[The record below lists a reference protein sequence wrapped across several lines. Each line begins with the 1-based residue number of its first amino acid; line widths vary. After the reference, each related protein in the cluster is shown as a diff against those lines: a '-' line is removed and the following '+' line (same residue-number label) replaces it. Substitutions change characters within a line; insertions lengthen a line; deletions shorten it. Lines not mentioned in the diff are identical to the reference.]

1 MFYTYAKPLNK
12 LPDVFASRDASD
24 YLAALEVLAEYDLAK
39 TKLKFAADW
48 LEENRDENGK
58 WDFGAKAN
66 DGIYFPRSDS
76 WRKAEDRK
84 SDCTERVRA
93 FLKKVRG

>member
-48 LEENRDENGK
+48 LEENRDENG
-58 WDFGAKAN
+58 
-66 DGIYFPRSDS
+66 
-76 WRKAEDRK
+76 
-84 SDCTERVRA
+84 
-93 FLKKVRG
+93 